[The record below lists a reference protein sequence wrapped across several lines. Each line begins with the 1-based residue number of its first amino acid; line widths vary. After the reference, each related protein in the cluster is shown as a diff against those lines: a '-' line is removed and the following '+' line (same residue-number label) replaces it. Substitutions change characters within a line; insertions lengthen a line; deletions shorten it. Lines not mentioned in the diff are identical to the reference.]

1 MQHVNKLEVNG
12 KSENEYNQ
20 ECMYAQMYGHYGQ
33 LKNILSPAPPIR
45 WAKA

>member
-12 KSENEYNQ
+12 KSENASTQ
-20 ECMYAQMYGHYGQ
+20 ECMYAQMYGQ